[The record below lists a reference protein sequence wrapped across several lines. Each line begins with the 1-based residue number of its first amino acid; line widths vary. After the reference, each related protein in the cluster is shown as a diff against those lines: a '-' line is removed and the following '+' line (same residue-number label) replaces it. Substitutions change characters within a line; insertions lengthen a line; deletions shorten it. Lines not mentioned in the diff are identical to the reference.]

1 MAYHGQAS
9 AALTDTAMSA
19 YKYSTPAHFD
29 CQRTLQSVH
38 TRARLRPLLT
48 YRRLRALVLD
58 TDNHIGIGGD
68 TLEHIVP
75 RCVLKDITP
84 AHKLELDAFTC
95 VALPGAVNSSHGIRR
110 IGSGAGEFA
119 PPHILRGVYARSA
132 LYVASISP
140 RALRV
145 VDTNVMPIARA
156 LDWNAEYPEQAWERE
171 RSKTF
176 AMAQGAYVLRDIRDA
191 VCGGQGRDLRWR
203 AARLEDAVLGSI
215 AGDSDIV
222 ADLSEWEDR
231 AHMLSGLRGVEDP
244 DLLVTMSTR
253 E

>member
-1 MAYHGQAS
+1 
-9 AALTDTAMSA
+9 MSA
-19 YKYSTPAHFD
+19 CKYSTPSHVE

-95 VALPGAVNSSHGIRR
+95 VALPGAANSSHGVRR
-110 IGSGAGEFA
+110 IGSGAGEFT

-132 LYVASISP
+132 LYVAAISP
-140 RALRV
+140 HALRV

-171 RSKTF
+171 RAKTF
-176 AMAQGAYVLRDIRDA
+176 AMAQGAYVLRDA
-191 VCGGQGRDLRWR
+191 VCNGPGRDLRWR
-203 AARLEDAVLGSI
+203 AARMADVVVGGIADDA
-215 AGDSDIV
+215 DIV
-222 ADLSEWEDR
+222 ADLSEWEDK
-231 AHMLSGLRGVEDP
+231 AHMLS
-244 DLLVTMSTR
+244 TMSF
-253 E
+253 